1 MIDSI
6 AVAPNVHMMTG
17 SLVLVMAVA
26 FLAMT
31 GWAWWK
37 KLAWHR
43 GLSIVL
49 IGFQLSVMLQVLVGI
64 KLLDQ
69 GSGPLQLFIH
79 YLGGLAPLGFCLL
92 LYWLPS
98 TSDSKKVRRA
108 LIASIASLIFVVLT
122 FAVGS
127 MYVPGA

>member
-1 MIDSI
+1 
-6 AVAPNVHMMTG
+6 
-17 SLVLVMAVA
+17 
-26 FLAMT
+26 
-31 GWAWWK
+31 
-37 KLAWHR
+37 
-43 GLSIVL
+43 
-49 IGFQLSVMLQVLVGI
+49 I

-98 TSDSKKVRRA
+98 TSDRIKVRRA

-127 MYVPGA
+127 MYVLGA